1 MLLSLPFGVPASAA
15 LDLLGGLVCV
25 ALDCT
30 PFGLGNGVS
39 CVAASLPKASSARAL
54 MIPSA
59 SIGLCTLND
68 TDLLVKTVRGPTR
81 PLHALWPRQSVPKM
95 RSDNQILT
103 KPLLVRCYGYTH
115 CQQK

>member
-39 CVAASLPKASSARAL
+39 CVAISLPKASSTRAQ

-59 SIGLCTLND
+59 IIGLCTLND
-68 TDLLVKTVRGPTR
+68 TDLLVKTVRGSSQATACTVAKAK
-81 PLHALWPRQSVPKM
+81 HANNSFRQS
-95 RSDNQILT
+95 DLN
-103 KPLLVRCYGYTH
+103 
-115 CQQK
+115 